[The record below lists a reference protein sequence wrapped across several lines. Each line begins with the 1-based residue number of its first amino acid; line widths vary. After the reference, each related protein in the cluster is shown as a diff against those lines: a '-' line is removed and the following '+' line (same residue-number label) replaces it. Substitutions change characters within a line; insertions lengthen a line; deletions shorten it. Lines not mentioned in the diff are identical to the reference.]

1 MQRENH
7 SQRKRIV
14 TGKKYLRLMNK
25 MSNSRGFT
33 LTELLVVLVILGL
46 LAALVGP
53 NLYNRIKPA
62 KQSVAA
68 AQIEHF
74 STALDSFFVDMGRF
88 PTSAEGLNALQQKPR
103 NTKNWHG
110 PYLKKMLPMDPW
122 ENPYLY
128 RMPGQHGTYDIIS
141 YGADGK
147 PGGKGEDSD
156 IKSWEAR

>member
-1 MQRENH
+1 MQQESRQ
-7 SQRKRIV
+7 QRKHTV
-14 TGKKYLRLMNK
+14 TGKIFNK
-25 MSNSRGFT
+25 TDNTRGFT

-74 STALDSFFVDMGRF
+74 ATALDSFFVDMGRF

-103 NTKNWHG
+103 NGKHWQG
-110 PYLKKMLPMDPW
+110 PYLKKSLPADPW
-122 ENPYLY
+122 ENNYLY
-128 RMPGQHGTYDIIS
+128 RMPGQHGAYDIIS

-147 PGGKGEDSD
+147 PDGEGEDSD

>member
-1 MQRENH
+1 MQLE
-7 SQRKRIV
+7 SQQQRKIIV
-14 TGKKYLRLMNK
+14 IGKVHKGKFISL
-25 MSNSRGFT
+25 GFT

-74 STALDSFFVDMGRF
+74 ATALDSFFVDVGRF
-88 PTSAEGLNALQQKPR
+88 PTSSEGLNALQIKPR
-103 NTKNWHG
+103 NGKNWQG
-110 PYLKKMLPMDPW
+110 PYLKKSLPLDPW
-122 ENPYLY
+122 DNNFVY
-128 RMPGQHGTYDIIS
+128 RMPGQYGSYDIMS

-147 PGGKGEDSD
+147 LGGEGENSD
-156 IKSWEAR
+156 IKSWEAK

>member
-1 MQRENH
+1 MIGNKQHE
-7 SQRKRIV
+7 RI
-14 TGKKYLRLMNK
+14 RNN
-25 MSNSRGFT
+25 MSDSRGFT

-74 STALDSFFVDMGRF
+74 ATALDSFFVDMNRF
-88 PTSAEGLNALQQKPR
+88 PSSAEGLAALQQKPR
-103 NTKNWHG
+103 NSKHWQG
-110 PYLKKMLPMDPW
+110 PYLKKTLPLDPW
-122 ENPYLY
+122 DNSYYY
-128 RMPGQHGTYDIIS
+128 RMPGKHGSYDIIS

-147 PGGKGEDSD
+147 LGGEGENSD
-156 IKSWEAR
+156 IKSWESH

>member
-1 MQRENH
+1 M
-7 SQRKRIV
+7 I
-14 TGKKYLRLMNK
+14 GKIDNNI
-25 MSNSRGFT
+25 STTRGFT

-74 STALDSFFVDMGRF
+74 ATALDSFFVDVGRF
-88 PTSAEGLNALQQKPR
+88 PTSTEGLNALQQKPR
-103 NTKNWHG
+103 NSKHWQG
-110 PYLKKMLPMDPW
+110 PYLKKTLPLDPW
-122 ENPYLY
+122 ENHYRY
-128 RMPGQHGTYDIIS
+128 RMPGQHGAYDIIS

-147 PGGKGEDSD
+147 SGGKGENSD

>member
-1 MQRENH
+1 MIG
-7 SQRKRIV
+7 KIV
-14 TGKKYLRLMNK
+14 NK
-25 MSNSRGFT
+25 TDNSGGFT

-53 NLYNRIKPA
+53 NLYKRIKPA

-74 STALDSFFVDMGRF
+74 ATALDSFFVDMGRF
-88 PTSAEGLNALQQKPR
+88 PTSAEGLTVLRQKPR
-103 NTKNWHG
+103 NGKHWQG
-110 PYLKKMLPMDPW
+110 PYLKKSLPIDPW
-122 ENPYLY
+122 DNHYLY
-128 RMPGQHGTYDIIS
+128 HAPSQHGAYDIIS

-147 PGGKGEDSD
+147 LGGEGEDSD